1 MYHDLK
7 SGPYG
12 DGLPLLLDYQSAW
25 NAETAPVAVCEK
37 GRRIG
42 LSWGDAAERV
52 IHAAEGRGNV
62 YYVSYDKDMTEGY
75 ISDCADWARKFNH
88 ACSEVLEEVELVD
101 EREVKKFRIDFESG
115 KSIVALSSMPRGM
128 RSKGRPGD
136 IVVVDEAAFCD
147 NLEELIKA
155 ALAVRNWG
163 GKVRIISTHN
173 GDENPFND
181 LINDVRAGKRNFALH
196 RITIDDALA
205 CGLAR
210 RICTVKGD
218 DWKDGY
224 AAQWRAEI
232 FSDYRH
238 SEDSDEELLCIPRQ
252 GGGVWLSR
260 VLIESRM
267 IEAPIVRFHGTK
279 EFNAWPEPAR
289 RAEMHDWCETELGPL
304 LRKLDPAR
312 RHVIGGDFARSG
324 DMSSYAPLE
333 IGETLRRISP
343 FILEMRNTPHQ
354 QQVQAVTYVCDR
366 LPKFGGGAFDARG
379 NGSFLAEAM
388 VDTYGS
394 RIEPVM
400 STEAWYREH
409 MPPFKAAFED
419 DRIAVP
425 RNEDVL
431 EDLRAFRLVRGV
443 PRLPEGK
450 TDTKGERHGDSGMA
464 LALSWYASEHC
475 GGEIGG
481 LAGEPLRSSGFD
493 RRGLADR
500 DLEPDYE
507 LGVIPMASS
516 ALGGF

>member
-1 MYHDLK
+1 MLDHVQG
-7 SGPYG
+7 GPYG
-12 DGLPLLLDYQSAW
+12 DGLPLLLDYQSRW
-25 NAETAPVAVCEK
+25 NDEAADVAICEK
-37 GRRIG
+37 ARRIG

-52 IHAAEGRGNV
+52 IHAGEGKGNV
-62 YYVSYDKDMTEGY
+62 YYISYDKDMTEGY

-88 ACSEVLEEVELVD
+88 ACSEVLEETEMVD
-101 EREVKKFRIDFESG
+101 EREMKKFRIDFESG
-115 KSIVALSSMPRGM
+115 KTINALSSRPRGM
-128 RSKGRPGD
+128 RSKGKPGD
-136 IVVVDEAAFCD
+136 IVIVDEAAFCD
-147 NLEELIKA
+147 DLEELLKA
-155 ALAVRNWG
+155 ALAFRNWG

-173 GDENPFND
+173 GDENPFNEM
-181 LINDVRAGKRNFALH
+181 INDVRAGKRNFALH
-196 RITIDDALA
+196 RITLDDAIS

-210 RICTVKGD
+210 RISTVKD
-218 DWKDGY
+218 DAWHDGY
-224 AAQWRAEI
+224 SADWRRGI
-232 FSDYRH
+232 LSGYRN
-238 SEDSDEELLCIPRQ
+238 SEDADEELMCVPRQ

-289 RAEMHDWCETELGPL
+289 AAEMADWLDAELGPL

-333 IGETLRRISP
+333 IGETLRRSSP
-343 FILEMRNTPHQ
+343 FLLEMRNTPHQ
-354 QQVQAVTYVCDR
+354 QQVQAVKYVCDR

-379 NGSFLAEAM
+379 NGSYLAEAM
-388 VDTYGS
+388 VDEYGS
-394 RIEPVM
+394 MVEPVM

-425 RNEDVL
+425 RHEDVL
-431 EDLRAFRLVRGV
+431 DDLRAFRLVRGV

-450 TDTKGERHGDSGMA
+450 TDKKGERHGDSGMA
-464 LALSWYASEHC
+464 LALAWYASEYC
-475 GGEIGG
+475 GGEVRGE
-481 LAGEPLRSSGFD
+481 AGPPLRSAGFD
-493 RRGLADR
+493 RRGLANR

-507 LGVIPMASS
+507 LGVIPMAS
-516 ALGGF
+516 AAFRGM